1 MGIKRNNLK
10 LPQELKRFIFTDEGE
25 TFLEFANERKPR
37 LLSDLN
43 AVGGGGFTVSNE
55 ANNRIIT
62 SSGTDTGNAESE
74 LTYFSNI
81 LENKTVGVGY
91 AGLIVE
97 VDGVTTGFSEFI
109 IDGNGGQLIMHSYGS
124 SAIGNEMSQ
133 PNAGID
139 LIYSSGTNGLL
150 IGTDGSK
157 NIYFDTNATLSAT
170 INGSTQNWDFNSN
183 LLKNLADPVDA
194 QDAATRAYVLANG
207 GSGNVSKVGTPVNNQ
222 IGVWTGDGTIEGDS
236 ELLWD
241 NSNHRMTI
249 SSTNTGAANRI
260 RIFNNNTLGISLTS
274 YGSAAGGTILGQ
286 SAASTATYDNTLDT
300 NFYTSTNNDIRIGT
314 NGILSATIAGA
325 DQNWDFNGNQLNNIG
340 STEALNI
347 VDAGSA
353 GATEQDWIEVTV
365 GATTGYIRVFATV

>member
-1 MGIKRNNLK
+1 
-10 LPQELKRFIFTDEGE
+10 
-25 TFLEFANERKPR
+25 
-37 LLSDLN
+37 
-43 AVGGGGFTVSNE
+43 
-55 ANNRIIT
+55 
-62 SSGTDTGNAESE
+62 
-74 LTYFSNI
+74 
-81 LENKTVGVGY
+81 
-91 AGLIVE
+91 
-97 VDGVTTGFSEFI
+97 
-109 IDGNGGQLIMHSYGS
+109 
-124 SAIGNEMSQ
+124 
-133 PNAGID
+133 
-139 LIYSSGTNGLL
+139 
-150 IGTDGSK
+150 
-157 NIYFDTNATLSAT
+157 
-170 INGSTQNWDFNSN
+170 
-183 LLKNLADPVDA
+183 
-194 QDAATRAYVLANG
+194 
-207 GSGNVSKVGTPVNNQ
+207 
-222 IGVWTGDGTIEGDS
+222 
-236 ELLWD
+236 
-241 NSNHRMTI
+241 MTI